1 MAFPTMESIVREI
14 CGRMYS
20 NHEPSA
26 TEKPSVAYFTILMWK
41 FTGQLGYLQ
50 HSMFYISLIVSTQL
64 SQQSAATLLICVP
77 CTWRMNLLRLLYNR
91 IIRECDERL
100 KTFLSIKLLCRTQRE
115 GQPIFCETI
124 NGVEHCR
131 NSTSRI
137 EFSGTADAEHTA
149 WQYLKW
155 SMLLIKMT
163 TQSKSVMVQL
173 RRVLQLFTNLR

>member
-1 MAFPTMESIVREI
+1 MESIVREI
-14 CGRMYS
+14 FGRMYS

-41 FTGQLGYLQ
+41 LTGQLGYLQ

-64 SQQSAATLLICVP
+64 SQQSAATQLICVP
-77 CTWRMNLLRLLYNR
+77 CTWRMNSLRLLHNL

-100 KTFLSIKLLCRTQRE
+100 KTFLSRKLLCRTQRE

-124 NGVEHCR
+124 NRVEHR
-131 NSTSRI
+131 RDSTSRI
-137 EFSGTADAEHTA
+137 EFSGTAETEHTA

-155 SMLLIKMT
+155 SRLLIKMT

-173 RRVLQLFTNLR
+173 RRVLQSFTNMW